1 MEQANRWL
9 DAEIP
14 AWDFAGLRATAA
26 AAWRKELSAI
36 TIAGAPAE
44 EQRIFYTA
52 LWHSFV
58 QPRDR
63 TGDLP
68 GFDPRQ
74 PIWDDHYTLWDTWQ
88 TLFPLLAIIRP
99 DVVRDNV
106 NAFIHRH
113 RHNADGYVAEAFI
126 QGKEFKVGQGG
137 NETDNVIGDAYA
149 KGIAGIDWTE
159 AYAVMKNHAD
169 TVRTPH
175 YRERGWMASD
185 EVHDYS
191 HRIRS
196 GSATLGYAYN
206 DFLTAQVA
214 QGLGHGDDAARYLAR
229 SANWRNV
236 WDDSLTSD
244 GFRGFVRARAKSGKF
259 STTIATK
266 GYGTDFYEGT
276 CWAYSFNVPHDVPA
290 MIEKMGG
297 REVFLSRL
305 QHALQ
310 KGYIDFGNEPSFMT
324 PWLFDQVGRPYLA
337 SYWADIL
344 RRRYSG
350 INLPGDDD
358 SGAMSSF
365 YIFLTAGIFPVA
377 GTNVYYLHGARVP
390 EVVFQLPD
398 GKKFTVIGENA
409 GPSSPY
415 VQSATLNGVPL
426 ERPKIDHASITAGGT
441 LRFVMGPRP
450 SAWGTGGDFDAG
462 AAAKETATTA
472 LAP

>member
-1 MEQANRWL
+1 
-9 DAEIP
+9 
-14 AWDFAGLRATAA
+14 
-26 AAWRKELSAI
+26 
-36 TIAGAPAE
+36 
-44 EQRIFYTA
+44 
-52 LWHSFV
+52 
-58 QPRDR
+58 
-63 TGDLP
+63 
-68 GFDPRQ
+68 
-74 PIWDDHYTLWDTWQ
+74 
-88 TLFPLLAIIRP
+88 
-99 DVVRDNV
+99 
-106 NAFIHRH
+106 
-113 RHNADGYVAEAFI
+113 
-126 QGKEFKVGQGG
+126 
-137 NETDNVIGDAYA
+137 
-149 KGIAGIDWTE
+149 
-159 AYAVMKNHAD
+159 
-169 TVRTPH
+169 
-175 YRERGWMASD
+175 
-185 EVHDYS
+185 
-191 HRIRS
+191 
-196 GSATLGYAYN
+196 
-206 DFLTAQVA
+206 
-214 QGLGHGDDAARYLAR
+214 
-229 SANWRNV
+229 
-236 WDDSLTSD
+236 
-244 GFRGFVRARAKSGKF
+244 
-259 STTIATK
+259 
-266 GYGTDFYEGT
+266 
-276 CWAYSFNVPHDVPA
+276 